1 MNFFDKRF
9 LKRENKIRRNY
20 EIDDRYYSKLEE
32 LSKIYDASI
41 PDLVNACLE
50 ELIASENI
58 NIYESYN
65 TKSLV
70 TRPMFIRESNV
81 IGLEKLNVKYDV
93 TIRKLVNIAL
103 NNVLEQKDWFVVS
116 CRNILYIIIYML
128 PKLQRGICLHQ
139 YVKILPNQGLMLPWF
154 NSIFLFKRVS

>member
-103 NNVLEQKDWFVVS
+103 NNVLEQKD
-116 CRNILYIIIYML
+116 
-128 PKLQRGICLHQ
+128 
-139 YVKILPNQGLMLPWF
+139 
-154 NSIFLFKRVS
+154 